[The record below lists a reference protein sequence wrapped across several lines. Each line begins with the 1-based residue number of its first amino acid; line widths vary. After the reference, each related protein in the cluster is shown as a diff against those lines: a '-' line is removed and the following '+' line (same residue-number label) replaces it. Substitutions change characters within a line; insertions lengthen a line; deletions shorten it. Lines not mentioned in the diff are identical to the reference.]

1 MNASR
6 PLLVA
11 ALLPLVCLSFV
22 RSDPPPPSAAATATA
37 AGSSAGSGSGSGSG
51 SSLGAAPSAG
61 AGAGPGAGPGA
72 GHGVGHG
79 AGHGVGHGVGH
90 GAAPTAGS
98 ATAGTWLWPLPPPHS
113 VLRGF
118 QAPATLY
125 APGHRGLDL
134 SSAAGREVVAPAAGV
149 VSFAGVV
156 VDRPVLSIEHADGLV
171 SSLEPVSAGVAVG
184 DRVTA
189 GQPVGQVA
197 DGGHCAGRCVHL
209 GARLNGGYV
218 SPLLY
223 LVGVPR
229 AVLLPTLTSRDR

>member
-1 MNASR
+1 M
-6 PLLVA
+6 
-11 ALLPLVCLSFV
+11 
-22 RSDPPPPSAAATATA
+22 
-37 AGSSAGSGSGSGSG
+37 
-51 SSLGAAPSAG
+51 
-61 AGAGPGAGPGA
+61 
-72 GHGVGHG
+72 
-79 AGHGVGHGVGH
+79 
-90 GAAPTAGS
+90 
-98 ATAGTWLWPLPPPHS
+98 AGTWLWPLPPPHP

-171 SSLEPVSAGVAVG
+171 SSLEPVSASVAVG

-223 LVGVPR
+223 LLGVPR
-229 AVLLPTLTSRDR
+229 AVLLPTLILRDR

>member
-1 MNASR
+1 MPHGGGMNVFR
-6 PLLVA
+6 LLIAA
-11 ALLPLVCLSFV
+11 ALLPLACLSFV
-22 RSDPPPPSAAATATA
+22 RSDALSLAPPGSVPAAAVPV
-37 AGSSAGSGSGSGSG
+37 
-51 SSLGAAPSAG
+51 GAVPVAE
-61 AGAGPGAGPGA
+61 
-72 GHGVGHG
+72 
-79 AGHGVGHGVGH
+79 
-90 GAAPTAGS
+90 T
-98 ATAGTWLWPLPPPHS
+98 ATAGTWLWPLPPPHP

-134 SSAAGREVVAPAAGV
+134 SAQAGREVVAPAEGV

-156 VDRPVLSIEHADGLV
+156 VDRPVLSIQHADGLV
-171 SSLEPVSAGVAVG
+171 SSLEPVSAGVTVG

-189 GQPVGQVA
+189 GQLVGLVA
-197 DGGHCAGRCVHL
+197 DGGHCAGRCLHL

-229 AVLLPTLTSRDR
+229 AVLLPALHLTDRQPQGR

>member
-1 MNASR
+1 MNVFR
-6 PLLVA
+6 LLIA
-11 ALLPLVCLSFV
+11 ATLLPLACLSNV
-22 RSDPPPPSAAATATA
+22 RSDPTAAAPPPAPADV
-37 AGSSAGSGSGSGSG
+37 SSADPV
-51 SSLGAAPSAG
+51 SSAR
-61 AGAGPGAGPGA
+61 AGPVPDTAPGTAPGTALGTVRAGEPG
-72 GHGVGHG
+72 
-79 AGHGVGHGVGH
+79 
-90 GAAPTAGS
+90 
-98 ATAGTWLWPLPPPHS
+98 TAGTWLWPLPPPHP

-134 SSAAGREVVAPAAGV
+134 SAKAGRQVVAPAEGI
-149 VSFAGVV
+149 VSFTGVV

-197 DGGHCAGRCVHL
+197 DGGHCAGRCLHL

-229 AVLLPTLTSRDR
+229 AVLLPALILKGG

>member
-1 MNASR
+1 MPHGGGMNAFR
-6 PLLVA
+6 LLLAA
-11 ALLPLVCLSFV
+11 ALLPLVCLPIV
-22 RSDPPPPSAAATATA
+22 RSDTSGVPQPQAVPVAETTA
-37 AGSSAGSGSGSGSG
+37 
-51 SSLGAAPSAG
+51 
-61 AGAGPGAGPGA
+61 
-72 GHGVGHG
+72 
-79 AGHGVGHGVGH
+79 
-90 GAAPTAGS
+90 
-98 ATAGTWLWPLPPPHS
+98 AGTWLWPLPPPHP

-134 SSAAGREVVAPAAGV
+134 SAEAGREVVAPADGV

-171 SSLEPVSAGVAVG
+171 SSLEPVTAGVRVG
-184 DRVTA
+184 DRVAA

-197 DGGHCAGRCVHL
+197 AGGHCAARCLHL

-229 AVLLPTLTSRDR
+229 AVLLPVVPVTGR

>member
-1 MNASR
+1 MNVFR
-6 PLLVA
+6 LLIA
-11 ALLPLVCLSFV
+11 ATLLPLACLFNV
-22 RSDPPPPSAAATATA
+22 RSDPPAAGPPLAPSDATDAAAARRA
-37 AGSSAGSGSGSGSG
+37 ASPARE
-51 SSLGAAPSAG
+51 GAAPASAP
-61 AGAGPGAGPGA
+61 GP
-72 GHGVGHG
+72 
-79 AGHGVGHGVGH
+79 
-90 GAAPTAGS
+90 APTMDMATEADRASETGRETETDRET
-98 ATAGTWLWPLPPPHS
+98 ATAGTWLWPLPPPHP

-134 SSAAGREVVAPAAGV
+134 SAEAGLEVIAPAEGV

-156 VDRPVLSIEHADGLV
+156 VDRPVVSIEHAHGLV

-189 GQPVGQVA
+189 GQPVGRVA
-197 DGGHCAGRCVHL
+197 DGGHCAGRCLHL

-229 AVLLPTLTSRDR
+229 AVLLPALLVKGR

>member
-1 MNASR
+1 MNVSR
-6 PLLVA
+6 LVLTA
-11 ALLPLVCLSFV
+11 ALLPLAFLSIV
-22 RSDPPPPSAAATATA
+22 PSAAPA
-37 AGSSAGSGSGSGSG
+37 
-51 SSLGAAPSAG
+51 AAPGSNG
-61 AGAGPGAGPGA
+61 AVSVTAPVGPVPR
-72 GHGVGHG
+72 
-79 AGHGVGHGVGH
+79 
-90 GAAPTAGS
+90 AAPTTETTTETT
-98 ATAGTWLWPLPPPHS
+98 TAGTWLWPLPPPHP

-134 SSAAGREVVAPAAGV
+134 SAEAGREVVAPADGV

-197 DGGHCAGRCVHL
+197 DGGHCAGRCLHL

-229 AVLLPTLTSRDR
+229 AVLLPALLLPEED

>member
-1 MNASR
+1 MNAFR
-6 PLLVA
+6 LLLAA
-11 ALLPLVCLSFV
+11 ALLPLSCLSIV
-22 RSDPPPPSAAATATA
+22 RSDAAGVTPSGAASVTETAPETAAESAAETAT
-37 AGSSAGSGSGSGSG
+37 S
-51 SSLGAAPSAG
+51 
-61 AGAGPGAGPGA
+61 
-72 GHGVGHG
+72 
-79 AGHGVGHGVGH
+79 
-90 GAAPTAGS
+90 
-98 ATAGTWLWPLPPPHS
+98 GTWHWPLAPPHP

-134 SSAAGREVVAPAAGV
+134 SAKVGRQVVAPADGI

-171 SSLEPVSAGVAVG
+171 SSIEPVSASVAVG
-184 DRVTA
+184 DRVAA

-197 DGGHCAGRCVHL
+197 DGGHCAGQCLHL

-229 AVLLPTLTSRDR
+229 AVLLPALLL

>member
-1 MNASR
+1 MNVFR
-6 PLLVA
+6 LVLAA
-11 ALLPLVCLSFV
+11 ALPPLVFLSAV
-22 RSDPPPPSAAATATA
+22 PNDATA
-37 AGSSAGSGSGSGSG
+37 AAPGSSAAVSVIASVGPVGP
-51 SSLGAAPSAG
+51 APR
-61 AGAGPGAGPGA
+61 
-72 GHGVGHG
+72 
-79 AGHGVGHGVGH
+79 
-90 GAAPTAGS
+90 AAPTAKTD
-98 ATAGTWLWPLPPPHS
+98 TAGTWLWPLPPPHP

-134 SSAAGREVVAPAAGV
+134 SAEAGREVVAPADGV
-149 VSFAGVV
+149 VSFAGAVG
-156 VDRPVLSIEHADGLV
+156 DRPVVSIEHADGLV
-171 SSLEPVSAGVAVG
+171 SSLEPVSASVAVG

-197 DGGHCAGRCVHL
+197 DGGHCAGQCLHL

-229 AVLLPTLTSRDR
+229 AVLLPALLLRGDS